1 MMPFHPAV
9 KLASVWTA
17 LLALLVACAQDSEP
31 DKSPAER
38 GALLFAENCSPC
50 HGVAGR
56 GPSLEDDIR
65 ALTPEQ
71 LRAAIRN
78 HPTAG
83 QIPERLPAARVQD
96 IIDFFESDLP
106 PPE

>member
-1 MMPFHPAV
+1 MPFHRAV
-9 KLASVWTA
+9 ILACLLTI
-17 LLALLVACAQDSEP
+17 LLALLAACAQDSEP
-31 DKSPAER
+31 DQSPAER
-38 GALLFAENCSPC
+38 GARLFAENCSPC
-50 HGVAGR
+50 HGLAGR
-56 GPSLEDDIR
+56 GPSLQDDIR
-65 ALTPEQ
+65 ALNPEQ

-96 IIDFFESDLP
+96 IIEFFESDLP